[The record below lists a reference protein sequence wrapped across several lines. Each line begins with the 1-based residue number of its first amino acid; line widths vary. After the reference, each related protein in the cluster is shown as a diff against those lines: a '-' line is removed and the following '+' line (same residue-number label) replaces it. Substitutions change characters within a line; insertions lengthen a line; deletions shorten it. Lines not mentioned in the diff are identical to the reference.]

1 MGMGEEL
8 PTYASEEAALIAEV
22 GDCCKG
28 LNPFCTVKCL
38 IEVAMEK
45 RAAILAKRDEAD
57 RKQAESVLAS
67 FNLARHALAGIH
79 ELIELGDPW
88 RNPEVLDQI
97 KYAVE
102 DALALAE
109 KHAVASTTRAP

>member
-1 MGMGEEL
+1 MASENL

-45 RAAILAKRDEAD
+45 RAAILAKRDEAAQKG
-57 RKQAESVLAS
+57 RTR
-67 FNLARHALAGIH
+67 NLTLG
-79 ELIELGDPW
+79 ELIDELRHMLATMKPGSRLDVFDGVIGDYCIHCGDPKIDGVCHCM
-88 RNPEVLDQI
+88 NDE
-97 KYAVE
+97 
-102 DALALAE
+102 
-109 KHAVASTTRAP
+109 